1 MWTSWEI
8 TVLHIKHC
16 IVIDNTTYLCIE
28 KRTSSLYKMRSTSRI
43 KSKRD
48 LGAKLCAPRLILP
61 FVPPRVPTIL
71 AVVRATRSPKVTEE
85 PCWRFKPKGL
95 LQPTVFLWGRFRLM
109 GGTLW
114 LLKQVGIER
123 TLKVRKL
130 IILYRIRDACL
141 EMEIILEGCFD

>member
-8 TVLHIKHC
+8 TVLHIKHH
-16 IVIDNTTYLCIE
+16 IVIDNTTYLYTE
-28 KRTSSLYKMRSTSRI
+28 RHASSLYKMRSTSWI
-43 KSKRD
+43 KSKHD
-48 LGAKLCAPRLILP
+48 LGLKLCAPRLILL
-61 FVPPRVPTIL
+61 FVLPRVPTVL
-71 AVVRATRSPKVTEE
+71 AVVRATRSPKVTAE

-114 LLKQVGIER
+114 LLTQVDIER

-141 EMEIILEGCFD
+141 EMEIILEGCLD